1 MAQVKRKGF
10 SGGIVAV
17 CLAAMLLSL
26 VWAPAALCKH
36 LSNKEA
42 KDTPRFVAYY
52 FYTSKRCGPCT
63 RIEHWAEEAVNTR
76 FKDELASGKLRWRA
90 VNVQQAENKHYIQDF
105 QLYSKSVII
114 AEYQDG
120 KSVRYENLKDV
131 WKLYRDKPKYLDYVA
146 GGIKTF
152 MEKK

>member
-1 MAQVKRKGF
+1 MDQVKRQRCLGATA
-10 SGGIVAV
+10 AV
-17 CLAAMLLSL
+17 CLAVIFLSL
-26 VWAPAALCKH
+26 AWAPAAVCKQPE
-36 LSNKEA
+36 NKEA
-42 KDTPRFVAYY
+42 KDTSQFVAYY
-52 FYTSKRCGPCT
+52 FYTAKRCGPCT
-63 RIEHWAEEAVNTR
+63 RIEQWAEEAVTTS

-90 VNVQQAENKHYIQDF
+90 LNVQQSENKHYIQDF

-114 AEYQDG
+114 AKYQDG
-120 KSVRYENLKDV
+120 KPVRYENFKDV

>member
-1 MAQVKRKGF
+1 
-10 SGGIVAV
+10 
-17 CLAAMLLSL
+17 
-26 VWAPAALCKH
+26 
-36 LSNKEA
+36 
-42 KDTPRFVAYY
+42 
-52 FYTSKRCGPCT
+52 
-63 RIEHWAEEAVNTR
+63 
-76 FKDELASGKLRWRA
+76 

-114 AEYQDG
+114 SEYQDG